1 MRETVEFDL
10 RSLFKVLLKQ
20 SWIIFLCMVI
30 VGASVLVYTVNFVT
44 PQYKADVMMYVN
56 NSTGTGNVGINS
68 GDLAV
73 ALRLVTTYVTI
84 IQSDNVLDKVI
95 ADMELNLTTS
105 QVRSMLSAAAV
116 GETEMFRIS
125 VTAADPQLAA
135 DLANA
140 IAEIAPS
147 EISAIIEG
155 STAKVIDYAKV
166 PKSKSSPNYVTNTV
180 IGAAV
185 GALLAIL
192 LILLKNMLDLTVHNE
207 DDLTSVYS
215 VPVLGVIPEFSDGK
229 RQSSGKVRR

>member
-10 RSLFKVLLKQ
+10 RNLLKILVKR

-44 PQYKADVMMYVN
+44 PLYKADVMMYVN
-56 NSTGTGNVGINS
+56 NSTTNNSAGINS

-95 ADMELNLTTS
+95 TDMELNMTTG

-135 DLANA
+135 DLANT
-140 IAEIAPS
+140 IAAVAPDEIT
-147 EISAIIEG
+147 AIIEG
-155 STAKVIDYAKV
+155 SNAKVIDYAKV
-166 PKSKSSPNYVTNTV
+166 PKSRTSPNYTTNTV

-185 GALLAIL
+185 GAILAVLGIL
-192 LILLKNMLDLTVHNE
+192 LYSMLDLTVHNE

-215 VPVLGVIPEFSDGK
+215 VPVLGMIPELSERK
-229 RQSSGKVRR
+229 NAKNVRR

>member
-1 MRETVEFDL
+1 MREIVEFDL
-10 RSLFKVLLKQ
+10 RNLLKILIKR

-44 PQYKADVMMYVN
+44 PLYKADVMMYVN
-56 NSTGTGNVGINS
+56 NSTGTSNVGINS

-95 ADMELNLTTS
+95 ADMELDLTTS

-135 DLANA
+135 DLANT
-140 IAEIAPS
+140 IAEIAPD

-166 PKSKSSPNYVTNTV
+166 PKSKSSPNYTTNTV

-185 GALLAIL
+185 GAILAVLGIL
-192 LILLKNMLDLTVHNE
+192 LYNMLDLTVHSE
-207 DDLTSVYS
+207 DDLTSAYS
-215 VPVLGVIPEFSDGK
+215 VPVLGIIPELGERNNSK
-229 RQSSGKVRR
+229 RVRR